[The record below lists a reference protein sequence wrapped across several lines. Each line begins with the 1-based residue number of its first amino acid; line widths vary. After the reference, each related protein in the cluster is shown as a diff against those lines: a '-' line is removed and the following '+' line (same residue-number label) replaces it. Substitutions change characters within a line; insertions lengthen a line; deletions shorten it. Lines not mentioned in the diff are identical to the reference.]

1 MALVGPE
8 GLGDVYPTKARAV
21 YDITGAGDT
30 VLASGDGRRHVIE
43 FPTYSAD
50 ALQRLRPLQDDGL
63 VELRPDGLQAT
74 SRGRML
80 LRIIAMC
87 FDRYLPTAAA
97 STPRFSRT
105 V

>member
-1 MALVGPE
+1 M
-8 GLGDVYPTKARAV
+8 
-21 YDITGAGDT
+21 
-30 VLASGDGRRHVIE
+30 IE
-43 FPTYSAD
+43 FTSYFAD